1 MVLHIRLFWF
11 VCLNDLLDAVNRF
24 WWRCDKLRYRFG
36 PMLPREQNYV
46 SVKHLIGGSDLVET
60 DNVFK

>member
-1 MVLHIRLFWF
+1 MICWTQLIVFG
-11 VCLNDLLDAVNRF
+11 
-24 WWRCDKLRYRFG
+24 WRCDKLRYWFG

-60 DNVFK
+60 DNVFKCCILNT

>member
-24 WWRCDKLRYRFG
+24 LGGDVINYGTGLVRFS
-36 PMLPREQNYV
+36 LVNKTT
-46 SVKHLIGGSDLVET
+46 SVYSILLEGVI
-60 DNVFK
+60 